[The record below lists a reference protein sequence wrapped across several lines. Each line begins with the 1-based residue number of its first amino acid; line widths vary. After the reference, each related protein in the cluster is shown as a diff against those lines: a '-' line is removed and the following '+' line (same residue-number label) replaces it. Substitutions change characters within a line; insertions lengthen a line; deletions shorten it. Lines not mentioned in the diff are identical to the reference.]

1 MMTLYDYWRSSAAY
15 RVRIALNMKG
25 VAYEQRSVNL
35 VTGEQGGESYRS
47 DLNAQGLVPT
57 LVNGD
62 MKMTQSL
69 AIIEYLEETIP
80 EPALLPPDPAGRACV
95 RSLAQIIASDVH
107 PLNNLRVLKYLKGA
121 LKQDQ
126 EVVSAWYRHWIELGF
141 AALEARVTSEGGGAA
156 FLSGEKPG
164 LADICLVPQMYNARR
179 FEVDFGPYPDLVRI
193 DETCRALEAFE
204 RAAPENQPDAK
215 L

>member
-15 RVRIALNMKG
+15 RVRIALNLKG

-35 VTGEQGGESYRS
+35 VAGEQGSGSYRS

-80 EPALLPPDPAGRACV
+80 DPALLPSDPAERARV

-107 PLNNLRVLKYLKGA
+107 PLNNLRVLRYLKEPLG
-121 LKQDQ
+121 QDP
-126 EVVSAWYRHWIELGF
+126 EAVSAWYRHWIELGF
-141 AALEARVTSEGGGAA
+141 VALEARVAREGGGSA
-156 FLSGEKPG
+156 FLSGDKPG

-179 FEVDFGPYPDLVRI
+179 FEVDLGPYPELVRI
-193 DETCRALEAFE
+193 DEACRSLEPFE

-215 L
+215 P